1 VSVRADTIAVPSA
14 RTPGRAS
21 RHRREAWIGMALLLP
36 SALLVLAFT
45 LFPVGYN
52 LWLGFFTKH
61 SLRLTSTWVGLG
73 NYTQILADPD
83 FWRSTWLAT
92 VYAVGSTILQI
103 VVGVAGALILHQR
116 FAGCDFLRGV
126 ALFPYMIPT
135 VIAVFVWRWLMND
148 LYGVIPYVLGTL
160 RIPGMPEAWLT
171 HGTIMWVLIVL
182 SVWTFFP
189 FVLVNVLARL
199 QTIPPELYDAARV
212 DGASAVRQFFH
223 VTLPQLRNVLLI
235 VLLLRGIWMFTKFDV
250 PWLLGFGGGAG
261 EAIRTLPVFT
271 YQRSFTYYQAGM
283 GAALSNIMLALLLMA
298 VTIYFVAFP
307 PAEEENDA

>member
-1 VSVRADTIAVPSA
+1 MSVRADTLVAV
-14 RTPGRAS
+14 PGRA
-21 RHRREAWIGMALLLP
+21 RRRRREALTGIGLLLP
-36 SALLVLAFT
+36 SVALVLAFT
-45 LFPVGYN
+45 IFPVGYN
-52 LWLGFFTKH
+52 IWLGFYAKH
-61 SLRLTSTWVGLG
+61 SLRATSAWVGLG
-73 NYTQILADPD
+73 NYAQIFTDPD
-83 FWRSTWLAT
+83 FWRSVWLAT
-92 VYAVGSTILQI
+92 VYALASTALQI
-103 VVGVAGALILHQR
+103 VVGVAGALILHRR

-148 LYGVIPYVLGTL
+148 LYGVIPYMLSAL

-171 HGTIMWVLIVL
+171 HSTIMWVLIVL

-199 QTIPPELYDAARV
+199 QTIPLELYDAARV
-212 DGASAVRQFFH
+212 DGASALRQFVH

-283 GAALSNIMLALLLMA
+283 GAALSNVMLALLLMA
-298 VTIYFVAFP
+298 VTIYFLAFP
-307 PAEEENDA
+307 PETDEADG

>member
-1 VSVRADTIAVPSA
+1 MSVRVDTLVAV
-14 RTPGRAS
+14 PGRAS
-21 RHRREAWIGMALLLP
+21 RRRREALTGIGLLLP
-36 SALLVLAFT
+36 SVALVVAFT
-45 LFPVGYN
+45 IFPLGYN
-52 LWLGFFTKH
+52 VWLGFYAKH
-61 SLRLTSTWVGLG
+61 SLRATSTWVGLG
-73 NYTQILADPD
+73 NYTQILTDPD
-83 FWRSTWLAT
+83 CWRSVWLAT
-92 VYAVGSTILQI
+92 VYAVASTALQI
-103 VVGVAGALILHQR
+103 VVGVAGALILHR
-116 FAGCDFLRGV
+116 RSGGCDFLRGV

-148 LYGVIPYVLGTL
+148 LYGVIPYVLSAL

-171 HGTIMWVLIVL
+171 HSTIMWVLIVL

-199 QTIPPELYDAARV
+199 QTIPLELYDAARV
-212 DGASAVRQFFH
+212 DGASAVRQFVH

-283 GAALSNIMLALLLMA
+283 GGALSDIMPALLLMA
-298 VTIYFVAFP
+298 GTDFLVAVP
-307 PAEEENDA
+307 PAEEEQDA

>member
-1 VSVRADTIAVPSA
+1 VS
-14 RTPGRAS
+14 
-21 RHRREAWIGMALLLP
+21 RRRRQALIGMGLLLP
-36 SALLVLAFT
+36 SAALVLVFT

-52 LWLGFFTKH
+52 LWLGFYAKH
-61 SLRLTSTWVGLG
+61 SLRATSTWIGLD
-73 NYTQILADPD
+73 NYTQLLADPD
-83 FWRSTWLAT
+83 FWRSVWLAT
-92 VYAVGSTILQI
+92 EYAVASTALQI
-103 VVGVAGALILHQR
+103 VAGVAGALILHQR
-116 FAGCDFLRGV
+116 FLGCDFLRGV

-135 VIAVFVWRWLMND
+135 VIAVFVWRWLVND

-160 RIPGMPEAWLT
+160 PIPMPAAWLT
-171 HGTIMWVLIVL
+171 HDTIMWVLIVL

-212 DGASAVRQFFH
+212 DGASAARQFVH

-283 GAALSNIMLALLLMA
+283 GAALSNVMLALLLMV
-298 VTIYFVAFP
+298 VTIYFIAFP

>member
-1 VSVRADTIAVPSA
+1 MSVRADTLVIAQHGGAAA
-14 RTPGRAS
+14 RR
-21 RHRREAWIGMALLLP
+21 RREAWLGIGLLLP
-36 SALLVLAFT
+36 TALLVLAFT
-45 LFPVGYN
+45 IFPVAYN
-52 LWLGFFTKH
+52 VWLGFYAKH
-61 SLRLTSTWVGLG
+61 SLRATSTWIGLE
-73 NYTQILADPD
+73 NYREILADPD
-83 FWRSTWLAT
+83 FWRSVWLAT
-92 VYAVGSTILQI
+92 VYAVGSTALQI
-103 VVGVAGALILHQR
+103 VAGVAGALILHRR

-148 LYGVIPYVLGTL
+148 LYGVIPYVLGVL
-160 RIPGMPEAWLT
+160 RVPFMPDAWLS
-171 HGTIMWVLIVL
+171 HGTIMWVLIIL

-212 DGASAVRQFFH
+212 DGASALRQFAH
-223 VTLPQLRNVLLI
+223 VTLPQLKNVLLI

-271 YQRSFTYYQAGM
+271 YQRSFTYYQAGT
-283 GAALSNIMLALLLMA
+283 GAALSNVMFALLLMA
-298 VTIYFVAFP
+298 VTVYFVAFP
-307 PAEEENDA
+307 PAEDDNDA

>member
-1 VSVRADTIAVPSA
+1 
-14 RTPGRAS
+14 
-21 RHRREAWIGMALLLP
+21 M
-36 SALLVLAFT
+36 
-45 LFPVGYN
+45 
-52 LWLGFFTKH
+52 
-61 SLRLTSTWVGLG
+61 
-73 NYTQILADPD
+73 PD
-83 FWRSTWLAT
+83 
-92 VYAVGSTILQI
+92 
-103 VVGVAGALILHQR
+103 
-116 FAGCDFLRGV
+116 
-126 ALFPYMIPT
+126 
-135 VIAVFVWRWLMND
+135 
-148 LYGVIPYVLGTL
+148 
-160 RIPGMPEAWLT
+160 AWLT
-171 HGTIMWVLIVL
+171 HSTIMWVLIIL

-199 QTIPPELYDAARV
+199 QTIAPELYDAARV

-283 GAALSNIMLALLLMA
+283 GAALSNVMLALLLMA

-307 PAEEENDA
+307 PERGGQRCLSPPARRPAPGVGLRGMGPPRRALRLLRVPALLDAGLVPQGQPRAAGLAAHLLAPRVGAARLPQALLRDELLGLLPEHRGRGRRSRP

>member
-1 VSVRADTIAVPSA
+1 MSVGADTLVLV
-14 RTPGRAS
+14 PGRAS
-21 RHRREAWIGMALLLP
+21 RRRRESLIGIGLLLP
-36 SALLVLAFT
+36 SAALVLAFT
-45 LFPVGYN
+45 IFPVAYN
-52 LWLGFFTKH
+52 VWLGFYAKH
-61 SLRLTSTWVGLG
+61 SLRATSSWVGLG
-73 NYTQILADPD
+73 NYSQILTDPD
-83 FWRSTWLAT
+83 FWRSVWLAT
-92 VYAVGSTILQI
+92 VYAIGSTALQI
-103 VVGVAGALILHQR
+103 VAGVAGALILHRR

-148 LYGVIPYVLGTL
+148 LYGVIPYLLNML

-171 HGTIMWVLIVL
+171 HTTIMWVLIVL

-199 QTIPPELYDAARV
+199 QTIPLEFYDAARV
-212 DGASAVRQFFH
+212 DGASAVRQFVH
-223 VTLPQLRNVLLI
+223 VTLPQLKNVLLI

-283 GAALSNIMLALLLMA
+283 GAALSNVMLALLLMA
-298 VTIYFVAFP
+298 VTVYFIAFP
-307 PAEEENDA
+307 PEADDNDA